1 MKTSYLWLVLVLS
14 LCTSGILQAG
24 VAVKAPNTD
33 AVAPAQEL
41 TASEL
46 PPVQV
51 EQNTKRGLRERI
63 AHRMVQ
69 KKFDKAQRQEKSGSN
84 TFGLLSLIFGILS
97 LLMLLTGIFA
107 FVGLVF
113 GISAFILGIIGIRR
127 DRGPGM
133 AIAGLVMGIVSILIV
148 ALVFWVIAL
157 LL

>member
-1 MKTSYLWLVLVLS
+1 MKTSYLWLVLALS
-14 LCTSGILQAG
+14 LCTSGVLQAG
-24 VAVKAPNTD
+24 VAVKAPNEE
-33 AVAPAQEL
+33 AVAAPQEL
-41 TASEL
+41 TAAEL
-46 PPVQV
+46 PLVQV
-51 EQNTKRGLRERI
+51 EQNTKRGLRERV

-69 KKFDKAQRQEKSGSN
+69 KKFEKAQRQEKSGSN

-133 AIAGLVMGIVSILIV
+133 AIAGMVMGIVSILIV
-148 ALVFWVIAL
+148 LLVFWVIAIL
-157 LL
+157 L